1 MTGATARTPARPPAE
16 AGAGLPLH
24 TDALR
29 RARRSPQLFRS
40 ASVEKKMAAQGR
52 GGGLQARAMTA
63 CADPAAEKGLD
74 L

>member
-24 TDALR
+24 TDSLR

-40 ASVEKKMAAQGR
+40 ASVEKKKAAQGR
-52 GGGLQARAMTA
+52 GRGGPDPLQLRL
-63 CADPAAEKGLD
+63 EESRRE
-74 L
+74 